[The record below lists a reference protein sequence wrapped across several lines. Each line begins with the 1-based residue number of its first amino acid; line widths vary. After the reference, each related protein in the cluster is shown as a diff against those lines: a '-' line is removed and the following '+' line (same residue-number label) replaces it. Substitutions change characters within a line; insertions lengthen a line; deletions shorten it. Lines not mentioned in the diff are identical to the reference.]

1 MKRSGI
7 MFMVG
12 AGTVA
17 GLIWMTVYSGA
28 IFNGICAWTSNAI
41 REWIDALGAYFA
53 IPSILLLA
61 KQIRDTDRQHRRAVG
76 LQTRSTF
83 QLALRVHK
91 KVMRFAQS
99 TQQNI
104 DTWTAIDLNSPNLQK
119 KGEIE
124 LRLLLTM
131 MESKDLQRVEQEI
144 DIPDVDSQH
153 IRKALNDTL
162 ILYSSEKTPQW
173 VQESVLGF
181 MANTLQFAGEIE
193 KITASYMDDFIKLM
207 GK

>member
-12 AGTVA
+12 AGVA
-17 GLIWMTVYSGA
+17 ASLIWVTVYSGT
-28 IFNGICAWTSNAI
+28 IFNWICGWTANGV

-83 QLALRVHK
+83 QLALRVRK
-91 KVMRFAQS
+91 KVKGFAQS
-99 TQQNI
+99 TQLNVN
-104 DTWTAIDLNSPNLQK
+104 TWKAIDVNSPNLQTR
-119 KGEIE
+119 GEIE
-124 LRLLLTM
+124 LRFLLTM
-131 MESKDLQRVEQEI
+131 MGSKDLQRVEQEI
-144 DIPDVDSQH
+144 DIPSVDSQH
-153 IRKALNDTL
+153 LKKAINDTL
-162 ILYSSEKTPQW
+162 ILYSSEKAPQW
-173 VQESVLGF
+173 VQESVLSF
-181 MANTLQFAGEIE
+181 MAHTLQYAGEIE
-193 KITASYMDDFIKLM
+193 EITASYMDDFIKLM